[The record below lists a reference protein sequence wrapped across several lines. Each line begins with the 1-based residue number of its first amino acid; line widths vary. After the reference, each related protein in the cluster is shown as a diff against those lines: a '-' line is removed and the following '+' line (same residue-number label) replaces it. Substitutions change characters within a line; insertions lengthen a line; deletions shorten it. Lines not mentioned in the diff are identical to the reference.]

1 MSRLDLETQLVAYS
15 LQDARGYAEAL
26 TLGVTPTHFS
36 DDALRALWSLI
47 GASVPV
53 EDMLVQLKGIEGAFE
68 RFNRVT
74 SFEFATTQNPAAYV
88 RAAAKELLE
97 TVERGWTLNQLR
109 DIETAIAKGHP
120 LSDVGKIANDIA
132 ARLLDKQT
140 KRPKTRYE
148 VGQKYLA
155 EKAANKLRP
164 VPLAF
169 GIEVVDRLLSNVLP
183 GEFIL
188 IAARAG
194 EGKTVWAT
202 QMAQKSALIGAKV
215 QIITGEMR
223 DVELYCRMVSQ
234 QIGIDGKTL
243 RQGTLPSHV
252 TEALERENQRWE
264 GVPLTIEQMGS
275 SRTGDDLINS
285 IKRAFLSGIQVVVI
299 DYVGLVG
306 GGRFRSRHEEM
317 ADMSRKLKL
326 VASETGGVVV
336 ALAQLN
342 RAAVTDRK
350 QGDLNL
356 SHLAESDGFARDSEL
371 VFMLS
376 QKDDGS
382 GHTTVV
388 IAKNRHGERG
398 KFFLQFDGK
407 TTQFT
412 EEIYEEPKQQ
422 ADEIIY
428 F

>member
-1 MSRLDLETQLVAYS
+1 MTRLDLETRLVAYA

-36 DDALRALWSLI
+36 DDALRALWGLI
-47 GASVPV
+47 GASVPI
-53 EDMLVQLKGIEGAFE
+53 EEMLVQLKGIEGAFE

-74 SFEFATTQNPAAYV
+74 SYEFITQTPGAFI
-88 RAAAKELLE
+88 RAAAKELVE
-97 TVERGWTLNQLR
+97 SVERGWTLTQLR
-109 DIETAIAKGHP
+109 EIENAVAKGQP
-120 LSDVGKIANDIA
+120 LTDIGKIANDIA

-148 VGQKYLA
+148 VGRQYLA
-155 EKAANKLRP
+155 EKAANKLAP

-169 GIEVVDRLLSNVLP
+169 GIPVVDRLLSNVLP

-202 QMAQKSALIGAKV
+202 QMAQKSALIGAKAH
-215 QIITGEMR
+215 IITGEMR

-234 QIGIDGKTL
+234 QTGIDGRTL
-243 RQGTLPSHV
+243 RQGQLPSHV
-252 TEALERENQRWE
+252 TSALEKENEQWE

-285 IKRAFLSGIQVVVI
+285 IKRAFLSGTQVVII

-306 GGRFRSRHEEM
+306 GGKFRSRHEEM

-382 GHTTVV
+382 GHTTVIV
-388 IAKNRHGERG
+388 AKNRHGERG
-398 KFFLQFDGK
+398 KFCLQFDGR
-407 TTQFT
+407 TTQFVGEIAAQT
-412 EEIYEEPKQQ
+412 ERS
-422 ADEIIY
+422 DEDI
-428 F
+428 FF

>member
-1 MSRLDLETQLVAYS
+1 MTRLDLETRLVAYA

-26 TLGVTPTHFS
+26 TIGVTPTHFS
-36 DDALRALWSLI
+36 DDALRALWGLI
-47 GASVPV
+47 GASVPM
-53 EDMLVQLKGIEGAFE
+53 EDMLVQLQGIENAFE

-74 SFEFATTQNPAAYV
+74 SYDYMTQTPGPYI
-88 RAAAKELLE
+88 RAEAKELVE
-97 TVERGWTLNQLR
+97 SVERGWTLTQLR
-109 DIETAIAKGHP
+109 EIENAVAKGQP
-120 LSDVGKIANDIA
+120 LSDIGKIANDIA

-148 VGQKYLA
+148 VGRQYLA
-155 EKAANKLRP
+155 EKAANKLAP

-169 GIEVVDRLLSNVLP
+169 GIPVVDRLLSNVLP

-202 QMAQKSALIGAKV
+202 QMAQNSALIGAKV

-234 QIGIDGKTL
+234 QTGIDGRTL
-243 RQGTLPSHV
+243 RQGQLPSHV
-252 TEALERENQRWE
+252 TSALEKENEQWE

-285 IKRAFLSGIQVVVI
+285 IKRAFLSGTQVVII

-306 GGRFRSRHEEM
+306 GGKFRSRHEEM

-382 GHTTVV
+382 GHTTVIV
-388 IAKNRHGERG
+388 AKNRHGERG
-398 KFFLQFDGK
+398 KFCLQFDGR
-407 TTQFT
+407 TTRFVSEIAAQT
-412 EEIYEEPKQQ
+412 ERS
-422 ADEIIY
+422 DEDI
-428 F
+428 FF